1 MRCAAQSLNGI
12 EALALAICQTELQ
25 NQLHTHPMKL
35 PPLTS
40 TIQETANA
48 FLAAEIKKAGLRI
61 EDNFRVSDEGIGL
74 SYAAIAIMKRSGFP
88 ADIPG
93 NESVAGMGLPRDGS
107 FWHPL
112 SESFDEKESGVAGGA
127 MNMWASASL
136 LTNVALGWVESSD
149 ISKPLGMVKES
160 VGRVAPTVSLPALM
174 DSARY
179 SDPALLKLVGLVKDG
194 LDAAMAEAFKKQA

>member
-1 MRCAAQSLNGI
+1 MKDARHQLPKEPHNQFPI
-12 EALALAICQTELQ
+12 E
-25 NQLHTHPMKL
+25 PMKR
-35 PPLTS
+35 PYPDS

-48 FLAAEIKKAGLRI
+48 FLAAELKKAGLRI

-88 ADIPG
+88 AGNVPG
-93 NESVAGMGLPRDGS
+93 NDSVAGMGLPRDGS

-112 SESFDEKESGVAGGA
+112 SESFSEKESGVAGGA

-136 LTNVALGWVESSD
+136 LTNVAMGWVESSD
-149 ISKPLGMVKES
+149 ISKPLGIVKES
-160 VGRVAPTVSLPALM
+160 VSRTAPTVSLPALM

-194 LDAAMAEAFKKQA
+194 LDVAMSESFERQA